1 MNDTHVLIE
10 LIALIYLT
18 ELKEDLMIR
27 NILLSI
33 TLKLKFFQLYILF
46 NYIIHMILLQ
56 FILYY
61 RLLIQ
66 NVEYFNIK

>member
-27 NILLSI
+27 IS
-33 TLKLKFFQLYILF
+33 
-46 NYIIHMILLQ
+46 
-56 FILYY
+56 YY
-61 RLLIQ
+61 Q
-66 NVEYFNIK
+66 SH